1 MKKYTLSILT
11 TILLLIGC
19 SNELPIYE
27 EDKNFDTTIINGTQ
41 YALQTLSFNG
51 QTYISE
57 PEQYITPDNYDRLKL
72 GRQIGKTQDGME
84 IYAVKNDKKRIAMQG
99 FMFPATFY
107 KLSESE
113 K

>member
-1 MKKYTLSILT
+1 MKKYLLSIT

-19 SNELPIYE
+19 GHELPIYD
-27 EDKNFDTTIINGTQ
+27 EDRNFDTTIINGTQ

-51 QTYISE
+51 QTYTSE
-57 PEQYITPDNYDRLKL
+57 PEQYIYPDDYDRFKL

-84 IYAVKNDKKRIAMQG
+84 IYAVKNDKKRIAMRG
-99 FMFPATFY
+99 FMFPTTFY
-107 KLSESE
+107 KLSESG